1 MLSNGSPRN
10 PEKEK
15 GSVQFAGGTTQLAD
29 KAFEQLKTQAQILL
43 KQTQERKLFFIIIF
57 SYKFYLYTQVPIL
70 HLNRRLC

>member
-43 KQTQERKLFFIIIF
+43 KQT
-57 SYKFYLYTQVPIL
+57 
-70 HLNRRLC
+70 